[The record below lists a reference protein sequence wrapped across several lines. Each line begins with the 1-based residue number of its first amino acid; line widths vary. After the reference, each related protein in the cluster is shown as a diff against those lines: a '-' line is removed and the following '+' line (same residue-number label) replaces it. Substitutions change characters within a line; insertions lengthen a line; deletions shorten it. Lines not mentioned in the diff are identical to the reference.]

1 MSKTNLNIA
10 KAITLLSEVISEEA
24 AIAATREADAFDN
37 EAEEEETVTVSE
49 YVERCTESE
58 DYSND
63 VTDALELLKD
73 EIDQVIEDQSEDGSL
88 DDEFSDT
95 GWEAVDEDIDAEG
108 DGDADDSENGGD
120 DDAVQ
125 EELPLGDNTDDEA
138 NTDENPAT
146 PFTFDE
152 ETYNKMQTAYTDME
166 ERKEDLQRCLESAL
180 DSVTAILAD
189 SETFRNSLDR
199 NSLELT

>member
-1 MSKTNLNIA
+1 MSKANFNIA
-10 KAITLLSEVISEEA
+10 KAITLLSEVISDEA
-24 AIAATREADAFDN
+24 AIVPPRALDAFGN
-37 EAEEEETVTVSE
+37 EVEEEETVTASVYTE
-49 YVERCTESE
+49 LCNESE

-63 VTDALELLKD
+63 ITDALELLKD
-73 EIDQVIEDQSEDGSL
+73 EIDQVLEDQSEDGTL

-95 GWEAVDEDIDAEG
+95 GWEAVNEDFDSD
-108 DGDADDSENGGD
+108 DGDDSENGDD

-125 EELPLGDNTDDEA
+125 EELPLGDTPVDEA
-138 NTDENPAT
+138 NTDDETETSLAFN
-146 PFTFDE
+146 E

-189 SETFRNSLDR
+189 SETFRNNLD
-199 NSLELT
+199 SDGVDIT

>member
-63 VTDALELLKD
+63 VTDALELLKE
-73 EIDQVIEDQSEDGSL
+73 EIDQVFEDQSEDSNL
-88 DDEFSDT
+88 DDEFSEP
-95 GWEAVDEDIDAEG
+95 GWENADEDF
-108 DGDADDSENGGD
+108 DSETDAVEEKID

-125 EELPLGDNTDDEA
+125 EELPLGDTPSDGTTTDDESTTA
-138 NTDENPAT
+138 VA
-146 PFTFDE
+146 FDE
-152 ETYNKMQTAYTDME
+152 KTYNTMLTAYTE
-166 ERKEDLQRCLESAL
+166 LEIRKENLQRCLESTL
-180 DSVTAILAD
+180 ESVTVILED
-189 SETFRNSLDR
+189 SESFRTDLDR
-199 NSLELT
+199 NSLDLT